1 MPAEHVSS
9 TDAALDL
16 GDIVVTAQKRRQS
29 IDDVGLSITALTGD
43 ALAQRGITSV
53 ADLERVV
60 PGLTFTQSPF
70 NQPIYTLRGI
80 GYSESSLAA
89 APAVSVYVDEIP
101 LAFSSMTEGVL
112 LDVQRV
118 EVLKGPQG
126 TLYGQNSTGGA
137 INFVAAK
144 PTDSFNAGA
153 DLGFARFNSA
163 DIGGF
168 VSGPI
173 NDTLRARFAV
183 RTIQGGDW
191 QQSHVRDDTLG
202 KTDQVIG
209 RLLLDWTPTDRLRVT
224 INLNGWHDSSDTL
237 GGQVIAITPSVPSN
251 FPGGVTLSRLTPRV
265 ADWTH
270 GWPGRDDTFY
280 ESSIRA
286 DYGLSDRM
294 KLTSISSYQHLD
306 EDKRSDLDANFLIAT
321 NYRQFG
327 KIDSFTQE
335 LRLSGESRLLNWMA
349 GANYARADIPDSLV
363 GEIRDLSLTKPIP
376 SLPAFPEVATRTR
389 TRINSYA
396 GFGNLEYGLTDHL
409 TLIGGLRYTQTNR
422 RFAGCTYASTPQFAA
437 VFNAIQADLVQAGV
451 KTTPIIPIGVGDC
464 SNLDASFSPVLNRNR
479 LKQNNLSFRA
489 GANYKT
495 DAGTLLYASVSRG
508 YKGGG
513 SPVIPSSV
521 SAQLHPVTQERL
533 LAYEAGFKAPLFG
546 RRAQLNAAAFYYDYK
561 DKQLRGRVLDS
572 IFFVLERLVNIP
584 KSRVLGG
591 EVELQARPIEGLD
604 LGLSGTYSDTR
615 VLRYQDYNDGGVP
628 LDYRGSPFP
637 YTPKIQLVADA
648 QYAFGL
654 GANRKFFLGAGAR
667 RNSRSR
673 TIFVSP
679 ASPQPSDSIYRI
691 KAYTLL
697 DLRAGLQDSEGDWR
711 VSIWGRNITNQY
723 YWTNVFNAND
733 VKFRLPARPAEYG
746 ISFSIG
752 VGQKLR
758 F

>member
-1 MPAEHVSS
+1 MRSILETRLRLSS
-9 TDAALDL
+9 VHIRPLNHASQPLNTPKSQFPNSLLADTSLDP
-16 GDIVVTAQKRRQS
+16 GDIVVTAQKRSQA
-29 IDDVGLSITALTGD
+29 IDDVGFSIIALTGE
-43 ALAQRGITSV
+43 ALAQRGITNV

-70 NQPIYTLRGI
+70 NQPVYTLRGI

-202 KTDQVIG
+202 KTDQIIG
-209 RLLLDWTPTDRLRVT
+209 RLLLDWTPTDRLRVAV
-224 INLNGWHDSSDTL
+224 NLNGWHDGSDTL
-237 GGQVIAITPSVPSN
+237 GGQVVAITPSVPSN
-251 FPGGVTLSRLTPRV
+251 FPGGVTLSPLTPRA

-280 ESSIRA
+280 ETSIRA

-321 NYRQFG
+321 NYRQVG

-363 GEIRDLSLTKPIP
+363 GEIRDLSLTRPIP
-376 SLPAFPEVATRTR
+376 SLPAFPEVATRTW

-396 GFGNLEYGLTDHL
+396 GFANLEYGVTAHF
-409 TLIGGLRYTQTNR
+409 TLVGGLRYTQTNR
-422 RFAGCTYASTPQFAA
+422 RFAGCTYASTQQFAD
-437 VFNAIQADLVQAGV
+437 VFNAIQATLVQAGT
-451 KTTPIIPIGVGDC
+451 KTTPIIPIGIGDC
-464 SNLDASFSPVLNRNR
+464 SNLDANFDPVLNRNS
-479 LKQNNLSFRA
+479 LNQHNLSFRA
-489 GANYKT
+489 GANYKSGGG
-495 DAGTLLYASVSRG
+495 ALLYASVSRG
-508 YKGGG
+508 YKSGG
-513 SPVIPSSV
+513 SPVIPSSI
-521 SAQLHPVTQERL
+521 SAQLDPVTQERL
-533 LAYEAGFKAPLFG
+533 VAYEAGFKAPLLG
-546 RRAQLNAAAFYYDYK
+546 RRVQLNAAAFYYDYK
-561 DKQLRGRVLDS
+561 DKQLRGRVLAP
-572 IFFVLERLVNIP
+572 IFFVLEQLVNIP

-604 LGLSGTYSDTR
+604 LGLSGTFSDTK
-615 VLRYQDYNDGGVP
+615 VLRYRDYNDDGVS

-637 YTPKIQLVADA
+637 YTPKVQLIADA
-648 QYAFGL
+648 QYAFDVGK
-654 GANRKFFLGAGAR
+654 NRRLFLGADAR
-667 RNSRSR
+667 HNSGSR
-673 TIFVSP
+673 AIFTAP
-679 ASPQPSDSIYRI
+679 KSPQPSDPIYRI
-691 KAYTLL
+691 KSYTLL
-697 DLRAGLQDSEGDWR
+697 NIRAGIEHADGAWR
-711 VSIWGRNITNQY
+711 ASIWGRNVT
-723 YWTNVFNAND
+723 
-733 VKFRLPARPAEYG
+733 RR
-746 ISFSIG
+746 
-752 VGQKLR
+752 R
-758 F
+758 